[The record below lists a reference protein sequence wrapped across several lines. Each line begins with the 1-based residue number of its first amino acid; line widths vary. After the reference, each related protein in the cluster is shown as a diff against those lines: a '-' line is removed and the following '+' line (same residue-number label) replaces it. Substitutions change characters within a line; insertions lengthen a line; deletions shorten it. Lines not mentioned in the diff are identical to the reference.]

1 MKTWMPILS
10 LSRLWT
16 LHIQGRKLFAKIRFL
31 KINTYFY
38 IFKLWLL
45 GWPSYL
51 DCDNTSVFTPEI
63 STKACE
69 NDEINSLRGP
79 LKFLEDGECFEP
91 YFNKTSEPLAY
102 YEDIKGCGL
111 SCQDP
116 SFKST
121 ELEQIKGT
129 KKIFYPFIFILDLF
143 FAVSF
148 WFLAKRTKPEKVTER
163 DDNWTFFLMCL
174 LRYHS
179 YIT

>member
-1 MKTWMPILS
+1 M
-10 LSRLWT
+10 
-16 LHIQGRKLFAKIRFL
+16 
-31 KINTYFY
+31 
-38 IFKLWLL
+38 
-45 GWPSYL
+45 

-129 KKIFYPFIFILDLF
+129 KRRKGLQEEEYQEL
-143 FAVSF
+143 
-148 WFLAKRTKPEKVTER
+148 RREK
-163 DDNWTFFLMCL
+163 
-174 LRYHS
+174 YK
-179 YIT
+179 